1 MRELPEQLMQ
11 KLRTELR
18 AGEKIV
24 WAEQP
29 IAGQMMKTSFWLW
42 LFFMPWTLFAL
53 FWTAGASGFRWPD
66 FSRLHIFSFFPLFGL
81 PFIFIGLCGLSTPL
95 WIQNKA
101 KNTVYAVTNLRL
113 LICVFGKT
121 INIQAFHPKDVTHIN
136 RVEKPD
142 GSGDLYFS
150 TEHYRDSDGDNRT
163 KKQGFAAVRDV
174 KNVERIIED
183 FIKANQ
189 TKP

>member
-1 MRELPEQLMQ
+1 MSELPEPLMQ

-24 WAEQP
+24 WAAQP

-42 LFFMPWTLFAL
+42 LFFIPWTLFSL
-53 FWTAGASGFRWPD
+53 FWTAGANGFQWPD
-66 FSRLHIFSFFPLFGL
+66 FSHWHIFSFFPLFGL
-81 PFIFIGLCGLSTPL
+81 PFIFIGLCGLSTPF

-101 KNTVYAVTNLRL
+101 KKTVYAVTNLRL

-136 RVEKPD
+136 RLEKPN
-142 GSGDLYFS
+142 GSGDLYFL
-150 TEHYRDSDGDNRT
+150 TQHWLDSDGDART
-163 KKQGFAAVRDV
+163 LKEGFKAVRDV

-183 FIKANQ
+183 FIKVNL
-189 TKP
+189 TKS